1 MTRGVI
7 PALQSLTRRNLHNG
21 WLIHPHK
28 THSAFTQ
35 FLRVNVETSRT
46 IRVDV
51 SYTGDKMKPES
62 KKYSAMVGSQTLT
75 FETGKLAAQA
85 GGAVTFG
92 TSEAIVFAAAT
103 MGGVREGI
111 DFFPLQVEYEERLSA
126 GGKIPG
132 SFFRREGRPGT
143 EAILVS
149 RLTDRPLRP
158 LFQHGM
164 RNEVQVIMF
173 SLSANGVNPLDVF
186 AINAASAAIMISD
199 IPWGGPVGAVRVGRV
214 NGEFVINPTFAEI
227 ETSDL
232 DLRLAGTRDAI
243 LMVECGASEIPEDV
257 MVAALELGHKS
268 IQPLIDL
275 QFQMQSEVGK
285 PKKEPTLAIP
295 DADLQ
300 KKVLDRV
307 GTPMTD
313 LLDKPLTKNEFYG
326 GMTDLK
332 DLVVTEMS
340 VVPEGASPAE
350 YPSAATVRE
359 AFDMAEMSVVRER
372 ILSMGKRPDGR
383 APTEIRP
390 IWCEVGVSPR
400 AHGSGLFTRGE
411 TQVLSFATLGT
422 LGESQ
427 ELDTLSPADTKRY
440 MHHYNFPPYSTGEVK
455 PLRGQSRREVGHG
468 ALAER
473 ALEPVIPAEESF
485 PYTIRVVSE
494 ALASNGSTSMGSV
507 CGSTLAL
514 MDAGVP
520 IKAPVSGVA
529 MGLVTDDSG
538 RYQILTDI
546 QGAEDHLGDMDFKV
560 AGTAQG
566 ITALQ
571 MDIKISGLSAQM
583 MKEALEQAHTAR
595 MFIMEKMLAVL
606 PEARAELKEHAP
618 RIITVKIPVDKIGAL
633 IGPGGKNIRALQ
645 EETGTKIDIEE
656 DGTVYIASTDGVGAK
671 IAQERVESLGES
683 AIIGNIYTGK
693 VVRIADFGAFVE
705 ILPGVDGL
713 VHISQLD
720 TERVNKVEDVVS
732 MGDEITVMVTDIDP
746 QGKIRLSRQ
755 AVLEGWTA
763 QEAREKDQRKPG
775 GGRPGGGRSGGD
787 RGGRGGDRGG
797 DRDRNRRN

>member
-1 MTRGVI
+1 
-7 PALQSLTRRNLHNG
+7 
-21 WLIHPHK
+21 
-28 THSAFTQ
+28 
-35 FLRVNVETSRT
+35 
-46 IRVDV
+46 
-51 SYTGDKMKPES
+51 MKPEA
-62 KKYSAMVGSQTLT
+62 KRYSATVGGKTLT

-92 TSEAIVFAAAT
+92 TEDAIVFAAAT

-143 EAILVS
+143 EAILTA

-173 SLSANGVNPLDVF
+173 SLSADGINPLDIF

-199 IPWGGPVGAVRVGRV
+199 IPWGGPVGAVRVGRI

-232 DLRLAGTRDAI
+232 DLRIAGTRDAI
-243 LMVECGASEIPEDV
+243 LMVECGANEIPEDV
-257 MVAALELGHKS
+257 MVEALELGHKAL
-268 IQPLIDL
+268 QPLIDL
-275 QFQMQSEVGK
+275 QLQMQAEVGK
-285 PKKEPTLAIP
+285 PKREVTLALP
-295 DADLQ
+295 DEELR
-300 KKVLDRV
+300 KKVFERV
-307 GTPMTD
+307 QGPISE
-313 LLDKPLTKNEFYG
+313 LLEKPLSKSEFYT
-326 GMTDLK
+326 GMSELRDQ
-332 DLVVTEMS
+332 VVEEFCNVPATES
-340 VVPEGASPAE
+340 EAVAEALTQVVDALSDR
-350 YPSAATVRE
+350 PSISAVRE
-359 AFDMAEMSVVRER
+359 AFEQAEQKIVRER
-372 ILSMGKRPDGR
+372 ILSQGIRPDGR
-383 APTEIRP
+383 TPTDIRP

-411 TQVLSFATLGT
+411 TQILSFATLGT

-427 ELDTLSPADTKRY
+427 ELDNLSPIETKRY
-440 MHHYNFPPYSTGEVK
+440 LHHYNFPPYSTGEVK

-529 MGLVTDDSG
+529 MGLITDDSG
-538 RYQILTDI
+538 RYKILTDI
-546 QGAEDHLGDMDFKV
+546 QGVEDHLGDMDFKV

-571 MDIKISGLSAQM
+571 MDIKISGLSTQM
-583 MKEALEQAHTAR
+583 MKEALEQARTAR
-595 MFIMEKMLAVL
+595 MTIMEKMLEVL
-606 PEARAELKEHAP
+606 PEPRTELKPHAP
-618 RIITVKIPVDKIGAL
+618 RIITVKIPIDKIGAL
-633 IGPGGKNIRALQ
+633 IGPGGKNIRSLQ

-671 IAQERVESLGES
+671 VAQERIESLSES
-683 AIIGNIYTGK
+683 ATVGNIYTGK

-720 TERVNKVEDVVS
+720 SERVNRVEDVVA
-732 MGDEITVMVTDIDP
+732 MGDEITVMVTDIDA

-763 QEAREKDQRKPG
+763 EEAREKDQRKPG
-775 GGRPGGGRSGGD
+775 GGGRPSGNRNG
-787 RGGRGGDRGG
+787 GG
-797 DRDRNRRN
+797 DRDRGRGGNRGGRDRR